1 MSFDAL
7 FDGSDAN
14 LLPDDFETFWHSQPF
29 GWAAC
34 DAMTLAKKVWA
45 AAVTTEREACA
56 KICEA
61 LPLTIPEHNY
71 TAPGDRH
78 VMAVAEAGCR
88 GAFAD
93 AIRMRSN
100 LNSKTPDVA

>member
-56 KICEA
+56 KICDIA
-61 LPLTIPEHNY
+61 
-71 TAPGDRH
+71 DRLNQP
-78 VMAVAEAGCR
+78 ACCAA
-88 GAFAD
+88 AD
-93 AIRMRSN
+93 IRARSN
-100 LNSKTPDVA
+100 V